1 MLYAC
6 LIKKLIMSF
15 LSFHSIACESPVR
28 NFSTIKTE
36 ATIFLLLYILE
47 HNNILASQIW
57 LGFGVI
63 KKTIDTLHFHMNFRI
78 SPSISISNLLELW
91 LGLQHI
97 HLSGISLTSLNSF
110 GGLTYNFKVMIRF
123 TVENA
128 VKQSWDKL
136 PFENVSSLKELPK
149 ERLDKN
155 SVVQWKYGTLGIG

>member
-6 LIKKLIMSF
+6 LIKKLVMSV
-15 LSFHSIACESPVR
+15 LSFHPIACESPVR

-36 ATIFLLLYILE
+36 ATIFLLLYILK
-47 HNNILASQIW
+47 HNNILALSQIW
-57 LGFGVI
+57 SGFGVI
-63 KKTIDTLHFHMNFRI
+63 KKTIEF
-78 SPSISISNLLELW
+78 
-91 LGLQHI
+91 Q
-97 HLSGISLTSLNSF
+97 SF

-128 VKQSWDKL
+128 VKQSWDNL
-136 PFENVSSLKELPK
+136 SFENVSSLKELQK